1 MSKYGVFSGPYFPT
15 FWPNTDR
22 YSVTLRAQSECE
34 KIRTRKN
41 SVFGHFSRSDSFKKP
56 FFRLDVFKEDYQKF
70 PKKPYFIFV
79 CKNDLSLFSY
89 GNYHENGPRTNQS
102 FFRLPNI
109 FRNFLSL
116 VIYHRTCFDALTKK
130 GF

>member
-1 MSKYGVFSGPYFPT
+1 MSKHGDFSGPYFPT
-15 FWPNTDR
+15 FGLSTER
-22 YSVTLRAQSECE
+22 YSVTLRVLAECE

-41 SVFGHFSRSDSFKKP
+41 SLFGHFSHSDSFKKP
-56 FFRLDVFKEDYQKF
+56 FSRLDVFKADYQKS
-70 PKKPYFIFV
+70 PKKPNFIFV
-79 CKNDLSLFSY
+79 CKNDSSLFSY

-116 VIYHRTCFDALTKK
+116 VIYHWTCFNALIKK